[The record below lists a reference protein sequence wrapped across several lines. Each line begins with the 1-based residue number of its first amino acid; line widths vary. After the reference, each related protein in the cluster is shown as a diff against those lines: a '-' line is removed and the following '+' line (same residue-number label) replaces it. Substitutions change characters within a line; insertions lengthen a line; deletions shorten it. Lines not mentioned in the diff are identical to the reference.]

1 MLNCKQATEM
11 VIKQQFEKFGLMD
24 RLNLFMHLSM
34 CKFCNLFAKQNELI
48 DASVR
53 KLDDIEL
60 EHMSESSKTRIAV
73 EIKK

>member
-11 VIKQQFEKFGLMD
+11 VIKKQSEKLGLMD

-34 CKFCNLFAKQNELI
+34 CKFCNMFAKQNELI

-53 KLDDIEL
+53 KLDDHQA
-60 EHMSESSKTRIAV
+60 EHMTEASKTRIV
-73 EIKK
+73 KEIQK